1 MWLVVM
7 WLSALLGINETMLAR
22 GYLIRVLK
30 ETLSSSSHQD
40 HLQDQ
45 LRSSDLGNTNG
56 SLEFRENISPV

>member
-1 MWLVVM
+1 M
-7 WLSALLGINETMLAR
+7 WLSALLAINETMLAR

-40 HLQDQ
+40 PLQDQ

-56 SLEFRENISPV
+56 SLEFRANISPV